1 MYIFKK
7 WAFSFSVALSA
18 VAFGQQSIQL
28 ASYPTM
34 YENQLANQQP
44 AAPEKILSA
53 KELFEINVNTLMT
66 DPVLKN
72 ARWGY
77 VIYDPKT
84 KKVISSYNEKEA
96 FVPASTTKLLTT
108 ETALSHLG
116 SKFRWVTQLE
126 YSGEITEEGTLNG
139 NLYIIGSGDPSLGT
153 GKAGSA
159 RYSEIVSDYINAMK
173 EKGIKK
179 VMGDI
184 IIQNAVFKENA
195 SVSLPPNIVWEP
207 KNNYYL
213 PVGTTRDID
222 PRNEQLIVKKKG
234 PDVAN
239 KEFYYISPYI
249 NKLVYTDKFEN
260 TALSTRLPDAPSY
273 LATSLRA
280 NMLKSGLPI
289 SGKVVTRTTESNP
302 DKTYLLTAY
311 RSPFLIDIVSD
322 TNHRS
327 DNALAEALLRMVGF
341 QKKGDQTSESGRAVV
356 VDHLRD
362 IDFDMTGFNFADGSG
377 LSRSNTVSPIA
388 HAKYLAGLMNTKY
401 YKDYFDS
408 LPTAGQSGT
417 LKKSFMGNS
426 YGQIHAKTGTLSK
439 VKTLAGY
446 LKNRSGKTY
455 TFSLLINN
463 YSGSVDQVKRK
474 MEQLLDPAIEL

>member
-1 MYIFKK
+1 MYILKK
-7 WAFSFSVALSA
+7 WALSVSVAVSA
-18 VAFGQQSIQL
+18 MTFAQQSVQL

-34 YENQLANQQP
+34 YENQLANQTP

-53 KELFEINVNTLMT
+53 KELFDINVNTLMT

-72 ARWGY
+72 AHWGY

-84 KKVISSYNEKEA
+84 KKVVSSYNETDA
-96 FVPASTTKLLTT
+96 FIPASTTKLLST
-108 ETALSHLG
+108 ETALSLLG

-126 YSGEITEEGTLNG
+126 YSGELTEEGILNG

-159 RYSEIVSDYINAMK
+159 RYSEIILQYISAMR
-173 EKGIKK
+173 EKGIKR
-179 VMGDI
+179 VTGDI

-195 SVSLPPNIVWEP
+195 AVSLPPNIVWEP

-234 PDVAN
+234 LEGAT

-260 TALSTRLPDAPSY
+260 TALTTRLPDLPSY
-273 LATSLRA
+273 LATNLRA
-280 NMLKSGLPI
+280 TMLKSGVPI
-289 SGKVVTRTTESNP
+289 SGKVVSKTTESIP
-302 DKTYLLTAY
+302 ERTFLLSAY
-311 RSPFLIDIVSD
+311 RSPFLSEIVSD

-327 DNALAEALLRMVGF
+327 DNALAEAILRMVGF
-341 QKKGDQTSESGRAVV
+341 QKKGDQTSESGRTVV
-356 VDHLRD
+356 VDHLKD
-362 IDFDMTGFNFADGSG
+362 IGFDMTGFNFADGSG
-377 LSRSNTVSPIA
+377 LSRANTVSPIS
-388 HAKYLAGLMNTKY
+388 HAKYLAGLMTTKH
-401 YKDYFDS
+401 YKDFFES
-408 LPTAGQSGT
+408 LPTSGQSGT
-417 LKKSFMGNS
+417 LKRSFMGNA
-426 YGQIHAKTGTLSK
+426 YGQINAKTGTLSK

-446 LKNRSGKTY
+446 LKTRGGKTY

-463 YSGSVDQVKRK
+463 YGGSVDQVKRK
-474 MEQLLDPAIEL
+474 MEQLLDPAIDL